1 MAEDMT
7 DPIDPDDVD
16 AAEESAPISAAEGSG
31 TRRPARRDQ
40 SSSDRVGLPAYEQKA
55 GPVTFVGQSVDEL
68 KKVVWP
74 SKQEMAGYFV
84 AVLIFVVFIMLIVSL
99 LDTGLGWLVLK
110 VFGA

>member
-7 DPIDPDDVD
+7 DRTDPDDVD
-16 AAEESAPISAAEGSG
+16 AAEKSSPAPATEPSG
-31 TRRPARRDQ
+31 TRRPARKNQ
-40 SSSDRVGLPAYEQKA
+40 TTSDRAGLPPYEQKA
-55 GPVTFVGQSVDEL
+55 GPVAFVGQSVDEL

-84 AVLIFVVFIMLIVSL
+84 AVLGFVVFIMLIVSL

-110 VFGA
+110 VFGG

>member
-7 DPIDPDDVD
+7 DRNDPDDVD
-16 AAEESAPISAAEGSG
+16 AAEQSAPAETVQRRG
-31 TRRPARRDQ
+31 TRRPTRR
-40 SSSDRVGLPAYEQKA
+40 SSSSERPDLPAYEQKA

-84 AVLIFVVFIMLIVSL
+84 AVLIFVVFIMLLVSL

-110 VFGA
+110 VFGG